1 MLKWPAGD
9 GSGTKQGSAG
19 GTGVGESA
27 ARAFRMEGA
36 AGMHRAEE
44 AGATCASDRA
54 PWPRA

>member
-1 MLKWPAGD
+1 MEVGLNGD
-9 GSGTKQGSAG
+9 LQEAQELGRVQ
-19 GTGVGESA
+19 
-27 ARAFRMEGA
+27 RAFRMEGA